1 MAKNKIYVVT
11 NSTISGN
18 YTPNVYKDENSAW
31 SCFFDLGISD
41 AIDAFEDDMQEILTQ
56 KIASNAK
63 EIIADIKKYI
73 ENYKKEPE
81 IVVEN
86 DLSEDKE
93 NEYIEGA
100 KKIIEKFNISMEE
113 GEVPFRFNDEGEES
127 ADYIYDFEWFIDEL
141 ESESLDL
148 RDLVEGNEK
157 DYLEFFEEH
166 ISGIEFNSRKI
177 LLTYGDDN
185 FNCIEFFETDII
197 K

>member
-18 YTPNVYKDENSAW
+18 YTPNVYKDENAAW
-31 SCFFDLGISD
+31 ACFYDLGISD

-56 KIASNAK
+56 KIVSNAK
-63 EIIADIKKYI
+63 EIIDDIKKYI

-81 IVVEN
+81 IVAEN

-93 NEYIEGA
+93 NKYIERA
-100 KKIIEKFNISMEE
+100 KKIIEKFNTSMEE

-127 ADYIYDFEWFIDEL
+127 ADYVYDFEWFIDEL

-148 RDLVEGNEK
+148 RDLAEGNEK
-157 DYLEFFEEH
+157 DCLEFFEEH
-166 ISGIEFNSRKI
+166 ISGIEFNSKKI